1 MIGKTKRG
9 KKMSE
14 GAEFHSV
21 LVVKMRNE
29 IPALLKDDGLLFLVL
44 IRKAIH
50 KGHCSNIVPANA
62 A

>member
-1 MIGKTKRG
+1 
-9 KKMSE
+9 MSE

-29 IPALLKDDGLLFLVL
+29 TPALLKEDGLLVL
-44 IRKAIH
+44 IRKAIR